1 MRLHPVR
8 LALLLVVATL
18 ALASPPPI
26 QEAVAKAD
34 AAAAAAAAKDG
45 VLTEATATTTSLSA
59 SASPSATV
67 PDKVKAPELLELKT
81 ENFWDTIASGYWF
94 VKHYSPTCGHCIAA
108 APIWQ
113 ALADYYVTT
122 PLQANVAAGSPKSH
136 PDSPAAA
143 PSFTETY
150 KFNFANLNCVANG
163 DICGIEALKIR
174 AYPTFNLYKDGK
186 LLEQFSQSTHELPEL
201 TRFVEKHLS
210 QIKPDSRPKEP
221 PVVPEKADET
231 EAEKKKKAD
240 AKAADEPDTSNA
252 VQPAVAKPKSPAN
265 PDGDSIPLDAETFQK
280 LVLTT
285 RDGWFIKFYAPW
297 CTHCQAMAPAW
308 AELGRQMRGELNIG
322 EVNCEIEKRLCK
334 DVRLRGYPTI
344 LYFQNGERVEYD
356 GLRGLGDLV
365 SYARKAVNSG
375 VREVDQAQ
383 FDEMEKKGEVEV
395 AFLYF
400 YDQATTSEDFEALE
414 RLTLNLIGHAPLL
427 KTKSYAL
434 ARRFRVTTWPRL
446 IVIRD
451 GRPSYYTAL
460 SPRDL
465 RDYKKVLQWMRS
477 VWLPIVPELSAA
489 NSHEIMNGR
498 TVVLG
503 ILSRNKP
510 EAFATAKKELK
521 AAALEYMDKMQN
533 EETNR
538 KQELRDQ
545 KQLRIEEAED
555 RNDERALRQAKNIKI
570 ILPARREVGFA
581 WVDGVFWERWVRSTY
596 GVNVEADGERII
608 INEQDTKSYWDQ
620 TISGEPIRPSRSA
633 ILETLRA
640 ILNTPGK
647 IKSKSTSSRIETL
660 FLKARVATTNH
671 PWLAS
676 GIMVAVVVAVATY
689 GRGRMRSRRGG
700 NGGGGFFQVGEAG
713 SKGGLLGASSSGKF
727 D

>member
-1 MRLHPVR
+1 M
-8 LALLLVVATL
+8 
-18 ALASPPPI
+18 
-26 QEAVAKAD
+26 
-34 AAAAAAAAKDG
+34 
-45 VLTEATATTTSLSA
+45 
-59 SASPSATV
+59 
-67 PDKVKAPELLELKT
+67 
-81 ENFWDTIASGYWF
+81 
-94 VKHYSPTCGHCIAA
+94 
-108 APIWQ
+108 
-113 ALADYYVTT
+113 TT

-608 INEQDTKSYWDQ
+608 INEQDVSRHTSPHSSSPPLTPCRQSPTGTKPSRASRSDRRA
-620 TISGEPIRPSRSA
+620 RPSSRRCAPSLTRRARS
-633 ILETLRA
+633 RA
-640 ILNTPGK
+640 RARRRASRRCSSRRAWPPQTTPG
-647 IKSKSTSSRIETL
+647 SPAASWWRWWSPSPPMAAAACAPAAAATAAVASSRL
-660 FLKARVATTNH
+660 ARPVAR
-671 PWLAS
+671 A
-676 GIMVAVVVAVATY
+676 
-689 GRGRMRSRRGG
+689 
-700 NGGGGFFQVGEAG
+700 
-713 SKGGLLGASSSGKF
+713 ASSALVAAVNSTRFAFACCAVLERKGKEKWA
-727 D
+727 